1 MKRFFTIL
9 LCCLSANAMLA
20 QGLSS
25 TEIDSLAERTLRAF
39 QVPGIAVG
47 VVKDGKLIHAKGY
60 GVRSL
65 SNKLPVDANTLFGIA
80 SNSKA
85 FTSAAIGMLVDAGK
99 LKWDDKVRDYIP
111 EFKLYDPYV
120 TETFTIRDLLTH
132 RCGLGLGAGDLMF
145 FPDSASFSVNDA
157 IFNLRHLKPVSAFRT
172 KFDYDNLMYIT
183 AGELVA
189 RVSGQ
194 SWFEFIEQ
202 RFFVPLGMSNSAA
215 QYNRLKDRSNI
226 IEPHAICDRRLQVI
240 SHHNSELMSAAG
252 TIFSNVNDLSKWV
265 ICLMNQARYGDS
277 PGIALFSQRVLNE
290 MLTPQT
296 IIPVGNPG
304 TYNTHFS
311 SYGLGFFLSDVKG
324 FKQISHSGGLPGNV
338 TQITMIP
345 EIGLGIIVL
354 TNQQEGGA
362 FRAITDGIKDAYLGI
377 KDIDRVSLYAG
388 NRNKAVAKANHL
400 MDSIYAKVNSN
411 LKMKTRQD
419 LSPYAGQYSDAWFG
433 NVVISM
439 KDGKLLFAS
448 GRSPKMT
455 GELFAYNKNTL
466 VLRWNDRSFDADA
479 WVRFNTDADGK
490 ITGFTM
496 SAISPMTDFSFDF
509 DDLEFRLSAKP

>member
-1 MKRFFTIL
+1 
-9 LCCLSANAMLA
+9 
-20 QGLSS
+20 
-25 TEIDSLAERTLRAF
+25 
-39 QVPGIAVG
+39 
-47 VVKDGKLIHAKGY
+47 
-60 GVRSL
+60 
-65 SNKLPVDANTLFGIA
+65 
-80 SNSKA
+80 
-85 FTSAAIGMLVDAGK
+85 
-99 LKWDDKVRDYIP
+99 
-111 EFKLYDPYV
+111 
-120 TETFTIRDLLTH
+120 
-132 RCGLGLGAGDLMF
+132 
-145 FPDSASFSVNDA
+145 
-157 IFNLRHLKPVSAFRT
+157 
-172 KFDYDNLMYIT
+172 
-183 AGELVA
+183 
-189 RVSGQ
+189 
-194 SWFEFIEQ
+194 
-202 RFFVPLGMSNSAA
+202 
-215 QYNRLKDRSNI
+215 
-226 IEPHAICDRRLQVI
+226 
-240 SHHNSELMSAAG
+240 MSAAG

-265 ICLMNQARYGDS
+265 ICLMNQARYGDN
-277 PGIALFSQRVLNE
+277 PGMALFSQKVLNE

-479 WVRFNTDADGK
+479 WVRFSTDADGK